1 MTTLTDD
8 LLLAHADRV
17 QDKVVI
23 VTGALVRLVPDT
35 SHELI
40 VWYAMDFYG
49 HCTGGASG
57 IGKESCILF
66 AQYG

>member
-23 VTGALVRLVPDT
+23 VTGALVRLVPD
-35 SHELI
+35 HELT
-40 VWYAMDFYG
+40 VRYAMD
-49 HCTGGASG
+49 C
-57 IGKESCILF
+57 CM
-66 AQYG
+66 